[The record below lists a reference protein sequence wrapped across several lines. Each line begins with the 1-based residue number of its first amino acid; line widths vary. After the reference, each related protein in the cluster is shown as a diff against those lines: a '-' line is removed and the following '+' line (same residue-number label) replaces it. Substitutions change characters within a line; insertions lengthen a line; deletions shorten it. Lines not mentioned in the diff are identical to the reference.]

1 MEIILRRLSSQ
12 DYFDGLPT
20 DGHFCYRH
28 ISVNSEFCLDMRPAA
43 TAFCGELSTW
53 DDAVDARVTGNGGQ
67 RMSSASLFSVQPK
80 FMNVDL
86 RIVLDV
92 TVGHADVLISLD
104 SQLLKID
111 GEGDLAVDEDVEI
124 GLDVDPQLLEG
135 RQFGLLAGRDGR
147 LWAGKLMRPLVKPN
161 LKSAVGDR
169 IEELPFDDHRQE
181 YERVYGN
188 ASGKDSHRKKKYF
201 LTKVRA
207 DDDGGDQT
215 TFASVP
221 RKDSLLFVESL
232 RGRLGCDKIF
242 P

>member
-1 MEIILRRLSSQ
+1 MCRLPSQ

-43 TAFCGELSTW
+43 TAFCGELDTW
-53 DDAVDARVTGNGGQ
+53 GAVDAKVTGNAGQ

-92 TVGHADVLISLD
+92 TVGHADVLLSLD
-104 SQLLKID
+104 SRLLKMD
-111 GEGDLAVDEDVEI
+111 GEGDLAIDEGVEI
-124 GLDVDPQLLEG
+124 GLDV
-135 RQFGLLAGRDGR
+135 GRDGR
-147 LWAGKLMRPLVKPN
+147 LLAGPLLHPLVKPN
-161 LKSAVGDR
+161 LRFAIRDR
-169 IEELPFDDHRQE
+169 MEDAQELPGDYEYVSGLRHE
-181 YERVYGN
+181 YERLYGN
-188 ASGKDSHRKKKYF
+188 TSGAESHSEARRKKYF

-207 DDDGGDQT
+207 DEDGGEET

-221 RKDSLLFVESL
+221 RKDSLLFVENL
-232 RGRLGCDKIF
+232 RGRLGRDKIF